1 MLHVGGIGFN
11 YQADIGMRFL
21 LQDTW
26 KQWVSCIPSSLRG
39 REGHELMHA
48 PRTRH
53 DAHADDSDC
62 KDFLPKTENLVKR
75 FDVVIDRSVLA
86 AIVDMAFGD
95 LDYEILGF
103 LYGTLD
109 NERREVRITD
119 CTCTKRAIETLHPR
133 SVSLSATQIQEGMD
147 NKAGEE
153 EHLVGWFHTHLVDQ
167 PIPSSADVEVHDS
180 FFERVGPECVG
191 FICSLD
197 PGRVSEGIA
206 CNRVTFTAFRTRHAI
221 PVRVNWKVRETPG
234 FSPKAAKC
242 CFDNIQNAEKENRE
256 LFKEVFQSTSSL
268 VRKRW
273 LHAKWEDYLI
283 RIVQGTVPLI
293 IQQVEQSSINLNV
306 QRAQIAPSIAKHKTK
321 GAVGSHRL
329 CAADNEHHCICTHCI
344 NCHEATKNENQTN
357 SLTEAS
363 GCKQGEHNR
372 KSTSSRTSK
381 VLGSSSAGSSGSG
394 TNDHLFHTPK
404 STRGS
409 NSCNGSEGNSQSGA
423 SYHTTERSSAASMRV
438 GGGASLSGEGRDSK
452 EGGEEDSRGE
462 SSSSSCDEK
471 TPGGGPNGKSAQKKK
486 AIIGGLVSKKQ
497 DQRRRRNERSET
509 RGQKKPDQGRSAS
522 SSTGLAGSS
531 DENTRKLRARQSMN
545 YAEKALDEGPEDE
558 QDEDDDFQKSKG
570 KKRKAT
576 DGGGESEVLDL
587 TGDRDS
593 SQHSKKR

>member
-1 MLHVGGIGFN
+1 
-11 YQADIGMRFL
+11 
-21 LQDTW
+21 
-26 KQWVSCIPSSLRG
+26 
-39 REGHELMHA
+39 MHA

-53 DAHADDSDC
+53 DAHADDADC
-62 KDFLPKTENLVKR
+62 KDFLPATENLIKKP

-95 LDYEILGF
+95 VDYEILGF
-103 LYGTLD
+103 LYGILD
-109 NERREVRITD
+109 NERQEVRITN
-119 CTCTKRAIETLHPR
+119 CTGTKRAIETLHPH
-133 SVSLSATQIQEGMD
+133 SVSLSETQIQEGVD
-147 NKAGEE
+147 NQGGEE
-153 EHLVGWFHTHLVDQ
+153 EHLVGWFHTHLEDQ
-167 PIPSSADVEVHDS
+167 PVPSSADVEVHDS
-180 FFERVGPECVG
+180 FFGRVSQECVG

-197 PGRVSEGIA
+197 PGRVSEGID

-221 PVRVNWKVRETPG
+221 PARVNWKVRETPG

-242 CFDNIQNAEKENRE
+242 CFDNIKNAEKENRE

-293 IQQVEQSSINLNV
+293 IQQVEQSSMNLSV
-306 QRAQIAPSIAKHKTK
+306 QRAQIAPSIAKHKLN
-321 GAVGSHRL
+321 GAVVSHRL
-329 CAADNEHHCICTHCI
+329 CAADNDYHCICTHCI

-363 GCKQGEHNR
+363 GCKQGDHNR
-372 KSTSSRTSK
+372 KSTSSRMSK
-381 VLGSSSAGSSGSG
+381 VLGSSSACSSGSG

-404 STRGS
+404 CTSDS
-409 NSCNGSEGNSQSGA
+409 NSCNGKEGNSQNGA
-423 SYHTTERSSAASMRV
+423 SFYTTERSSTTSMRV
-438 GGGASLSGEGRDSK
+438 RGGVSLSGEGRDIK

-462 SSSSSCDEK
+462 SSSSSCDEEMA
-471 TPGGGPNGKSAQKKK
+471 GGGPNGKSAQKKK
-486 AIIGGLVSKKQ
+486 EIIGALVSKKQ
-497 DQRRRRNERSET
+497 DQKHWRKERSDKRE
-509 RGQKKPDQGRSAS
+509 QKKPDQRRSAS
-522 SSTGLAGSS
+522 SSTGLAGLS
-531 DENTRKLRARQSMN
+531 DENTRQLRVRHTKS
-545 YAEKALDEGPEDE
+545 YAEKAPDEGTEDE

-587 TGDRDS
+587 TGDRES